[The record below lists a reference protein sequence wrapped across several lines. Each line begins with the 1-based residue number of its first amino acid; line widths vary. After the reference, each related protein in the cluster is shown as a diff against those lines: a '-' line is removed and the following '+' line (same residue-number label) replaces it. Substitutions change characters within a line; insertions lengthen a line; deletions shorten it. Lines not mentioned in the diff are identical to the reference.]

1 MVVAGAAVRG
11 LVIGPEWDGSAAP
24 AWPCRLAGSCGV
36 ASTGGEAGAE
46 TPPARQ
52 SGGIWVSERRRR
64 PGRPPAEPAWAV
76 RRSAVASRRRGGPFL
91 VVRRACGGGAGG
103 PKWRRQR
110 EREFGGE
117 SEGMRAVPRDAAA
130 RGWVSIPSVEIGA
143 LYRAMAPDLGRV
155 GALILSRPPQG
166 GSRRVAAVTRSRSGS
181 HAAGRAN
188 DATAEL
194 HGSHRRALCS
204 GFVSRGVL
212 VERGAGGRRR
222 LVAPRTALPR
232 CRDSMR
238 AWQRSRTLSWLQM
251 FPSVFISFAMQK
263 RTDAS
268 NPWACNRSLGTT

>member
-1 MVVAGAAVRG
+1 MRQGVVVAGAAVRG

-46 TPPARQ
+46 TPPTRQ

-91 VVRRACGGGAGG
+91 VVRRACGGGAGE
-103 PKWRRQR
+103 PKWWCQR

-117 SEGMRAVPRDAAA
+117 LEGIRLVPRDAAA
-130 RGWVSIPSVEIGA
+130 RGWFLIPSVEISA
-143 LYRAMAPDLGRV
+143 FYRAMAPSLGGV
-155 GALILSRPPQG
+155 GALILSSPPQG
-166 GSRRVAAVTRSRSGS
+166 GSRRVAAVTRSASGS

-188 DATAEL
+188 DATPEL
-194 HGSHRRALCS
+194 YRSYQRALCS
-204 GFVSRGVL
+204 CFVNRVVV

-222 LVAPRTALPR
+222 LVAPNIA
-232 CRDSMR
+232 
-238 AWQRSRTLSWLQM
+238 
-251 FPSVFISFAMQK
+251 
-263 RTDAS
+263 
-268 NPWACNRSLGTT
+268 